1 MIKPKALKK
10 GDTIGLIAPSSPTD
24 KIENVEKSINVLK
37 GQGFNVVVG
46 ESCYQRYGYLSGSD
60 EVRANDMNKMFKD
73 KNIDA
78 VFCLRGG
85 YGTPRI
91 LDLLDYEEI
100 KNNPKLFIG
109 YSDITALHIVL
120 SNNCNMVTFHGPMA
134 TSDMIDDFDDF
145 SRQCYMKAITS
156 TEPLGFIKNPDGV
169 EIKSLVKGFAK
180 GKIIGGNLALLT
192 ATIGTPYEVDTK
204 GKLFF
209 IEEVEEFTYR
219 VDRMLTQLKLAGKF
233 NDCTGIILG
242 DFKDC
247 NPQTPDDLT
256 LSQVFDD
263 IIVPAGK
270 PTIYN
275 LKAGHC
281 NTKVTIPFGVD
292 AELDADNCTLN
303 ITEAA
308 LI

>member
-10 GDTIGLIAPSSPTD
+10 GDTVGLIAPSSPTD
-24 KIENVEKSINVLK
+24 KIENVEKSIKILK
-37 GQGFNVVVG
+37 EQGFNAAAG

-60 EVRANDMNKMFKD
+60 TVRANDMNKMFKD

-91 LDLLDYEEI
+91 LDLLDYEAI

-109 YSDITALHIVL
+109 YSDITALHVAL
-120 SNNCNMVTFHGPMA
+120 SNNCNMVTFHGPMT

-145 SRQCYMKAITS
+145 SKQCYMKAITS

-169 EIKSLVKGFAK
+169 DIKSLVKGKAK

-192 ATIGTPYEVDTK
+192 AAIGTPYEVDTK

-233 NDCTGIILG
+233 DDCTGIILG

-247 NPQTPDDLT
+247 IPQTSDDLT
-256 LSQVFDD
+256 LSQVFND
-263 IIVPAGK
+263 IIVPTNK

-281 NTKVTIPFGVD
+281 KEKVTIPFGVD
-292 AELDADNCTLN
+292 AELDADDCTLN